1 MNVSEA
7 ARRLR
12 EQYDAGKRVGKATTA
27 IHLFA
32 VQHADALSSLTIGE
46 VLQQAALPGS
56 YLTEVHKGIRMA
68 EYVQVVREFP

>member
-32 VQHADALSSLTIGE
+32 VQHADALAGLPIGE
-46 VLQQAALPGS
+46 VLRQAAMPDS
-56 YLTEVHKGIRMA
+56 YVTEIHKGIRLA
-68 EYVQVVREFP
+68 EYVQVIRQFP

>member
-32 VQHADALSSLTIGE
+32 VQHADSLSRLRIAE
-46 VLQQAALPGS
+46 VLKQAGLPAS
-56 YLTEVHKGIRMA
+56 YVTEIHKGIKLA
-68 EYVQVVREFP
+68 EYVQVTRSFP

>member
-12 EQYDAGKRVGKATTA
+12 EQYDVGKRVGKATTA

-32 VQHADALSSLTIGE
+32 VQHADALSGLPIRE
-46 VLQQAALPGS
+46 VVQQAGIRDS
-56 YLTEVHKGIRMA
+56 YVTEINKGIRLA
-68 EYVQVVREFP
+68 EYVQVVRQFP

>member
-12 EQYDAGKRVGKATTA
+12 EQYDAGYPVGKAVAA

-32 VQHADALSSLTIGE
+32 IQHADALSRLPIGE
-46 VLQQAALPGS
+46 VLQQAGLPAT
-56 YLTEVHKGIRMA
+56 YRTEVSKGIKLA
-68 EYVQVVREFP
+68 EYVQVNREFP

>member
-12 EQYDAGKRVGKATTA
+12 EQYDAGDQVGKAVAA

-32 VQHADALSSLTIGE
+32 VQHADALSRLPIRE
-46 VLQQAALPGS
+46 VLQQARLPKS
-56 YLTEVHKGIRMA
+56 YLAHDVLARGSTWPSTCR
-68 EYVQVVREFP
+68 

>member
-12 EQYDAGKRVGKATTA
+12 EQYDVGKRIGKATTA

-32 VQHADALSSLTIGE
+32 VQHADSLAGLPIGE
-46 VLQQAALPGS
+46 VLRQAGLPDS
-56 YLTEVHKGIRMA
+56 YVTEVHKGIRLA
-68 EYVQVVREFP
+68 DYVQVVRKFP

>member
-12 EQYDAGKRVGKATTA
+12 EQYDAGKRVGKASTA

-32 VQHADALSSLTIGE
+32 VQHADALSRLPIGE
-46 VLQQAALPGS
+46 VLQQAGLPGS
-56 YLTEVHKGIRMA
+56 YLTEVHKGIRLA
-68 EYVQVVREFP
+68 KYVQVVHEFP

>member
-12 EQYDAGKRVGKATTA
+12 EQYDAGDQVGKAAVA

-32 VQHADALSSLTIGE
+32 VQHADALSRLPIHE
-46 VLQQAALPGS
+46 VLQQAGLPKS
-56 YLTEVHKGIRMA
+56 YYTEVRKGINLA
-68 EYVQVVREFP
+68 EYVQVTRSFP